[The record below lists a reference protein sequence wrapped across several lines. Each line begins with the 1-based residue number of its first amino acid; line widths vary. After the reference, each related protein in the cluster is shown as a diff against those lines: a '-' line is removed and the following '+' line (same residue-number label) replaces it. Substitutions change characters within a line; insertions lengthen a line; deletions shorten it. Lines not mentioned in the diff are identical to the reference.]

1 MWSVRLLP
9 TLQRYIKQRQTLA
22 GISSHEFN
30 TLKELD
36 LSTVIVPSTAG
47 DLCPKKSDK
56 HHNRTSPSPPAARIP
71 GSVPPELSQP
81 PATTREMLSHVA
93 WMTEELLRASQEKV
107 NLSQANYDS
116 VTKPFTYMNPKIIGI
131 RFTGGKAYPPP

>member
-1 MWSVRLLP
+1 
-9 TLQRYIKQRQTLA
+9 
-22 GISSHEFN
+22 
-30 TLKELD
+30 
-36 LSTVIVPSTAG
+36 
-47 DLCPKKSDK
+47 
-56 HHNRTSPSPPAARIP
+56 
-71 GSVPPELSQP
+71 
-81 PATTREMLSHVA
+81 MLSHVA

>member
-1 MWSVRLLP
+1 VWSVRLLQ
-9 TLQRYIKQRQTLA
+9 TLQKYIKQRQTLA
-22 GISSHEFN
+22 GISSHELN
-30 TLKELD
+30 ILKELD

-56 HHNRTSPSPPAARIP
+56 FSPHHNRTSPSPPAARIP

-116 VTKPFTYMNPKIIGI
+116 VTKPFT
-131 RFTGGKAYPPP
+131 